1 MWRNRAS
8 YLALLAALAILLYFF
23 QKPFLLAALALLTLF
38 ALVTRLLLSRDAR
51 RTETEIVLRPGA
63 REGKRLPA
71 DILVR
76 SRGRLLVTRSL
87 IADVEVRNEMTGTL
101 RKFHFILPLRGRE
114 DRFELPIPAD
124 ECGALYVS
132 CTKAQVQDLLNLFQ
146 ARTTPSVSYTHLTLP
161 TNSLV

>member
-23 QKPFLLAALALLTLF
+23 QKPFLLATLILLMLF
-38 ALVTRLLLSRDAR
+38 ALVMWLLVSRDAR

-101 RKFHFILPLRGRE
+101 RKFHFVLPLRGRE

-124 ECGALYVS
+124 
-132 CTKAQVQDLLNLFQ
+132 
-146 ARTTPSVSYTHLTLP
+146 
-161 TNSLV
+161 